1 MNKIFQLSTLTLALA
16 SANAFAHHPA
26 ADIVDPDVYEM
37 IEENISEVH
46 LDMTF
51 DDMGG
56 NSSDVDTAMGGNDEA
71 GSMVAEMGSD
81 LEDVSAALE
90 SGSEMGGMSDIE
102 TGGQM
107 SGQR

>member
-26 ADIVDPDVYEM
+26 ADIVDPEIYAM

-46 LDMTF
+46 LAMTF

-56 NSSDVDTAMGGNDEA
+56 NSPETDTAMGGNDEA

-81 LEDVSAALE
+81 LADVGAAME
-90 SGSEMGGMSDIE
+90 AGSGMGGMSDIE
-102 TGGQM
+102 SGGQM
-107 SGQR
+107 NGQR